1 MDGYER
7 IEARIREDTRSRIA
21 ELEQQTAGQLAALR
35 AEFDAR
41 YDRERNASAALAKRT
56 AEERYERLLSAARME
71 AEKLRLAAQQEL
83 LGEAFDLAM
92 EKLCAMPEEKQVA
105 LLSRLA
111 HEASPRGE
119 GKLIF
124 ADKDRALGEK
134 VVAAANQQ
142 YGAHFVLADETRPL
156 RGGFILSQGEVE
168 VNCAYETLIRMGRDE
183 LEHEA
188 AQRLFA

>member
-41 YDRERNASAALAKRT
+41 YDRERNAAAALAKRT
-56 AEERYERLLSAARME
+56 ADERYERLLSAARME

-111 HEASPRGE
+111 HEASPHGE

-124 ADKDRALGEK
+124 ANKDRALGEK

>member
-41 YDRERNASAALAKRT
+41 YDRERAAAASLAERT
-56 AEERYERLLSAARME
+56 AQERYERLLSAARME

>member
-41 YDRERNASAALAKRT
+41 YDRERSAAASLAKRT

-83 LGEAFDLAM
+83 LSEAFDLAM

>member
-41 YDRERNASAALAKRT
+41 YDRERNAAAALAKRT

-83 LGEAFDLAM
+83 LSEAFDLAM